1 MLTASVNLP
10 DDDIQL
16 LCNKD
21 GPVSLSLLLE
31 DPFFGQLVGMK
42 WYLIVNLCKFFGLYQ
57 SLGHFSVGV

>member
-21 GPVSLSLLLE
+21 GPISLSLVLE
-31 DPFFGQLVGMK
+31 DPFF
-42 WYLIVNLCKFFGLYQ
+42 W
-57 SLGHFSVGV
+57 SVGGHEMVSDCEFM